1 MKITLTKLIKVKN
14 IEFIGEVDFYED
26 DSPYVKLLENISSE
40 YELVDHLENKGMSD
54 AAIKNVVGKLTSL
67 GVIGNGYIQNIR
79 NGFPEKEYGKYS
91 LAICENNTYLPFKYK
106 NKEIKRI
113 DAKPWQKYINLK
125 EDRNIMELVKD
136 DSNNDYKVLNIE
148 NKKANITEQH
158 DIELKII
165 YENNWR
171 YVVDNKSF
179 DMSEIDFNALFDGN
193 WDQKTGALKVNFVE
207 ISGHPNAIES
217 MEHSFKDSMS
227 IEQYGELTAYFKN
240 IPVMPKTFEDAKL
253 WFLHILKTEIEVKNR
268 YISKEE
274 LQSLWS
280 NLMDKKPRFQIFNL
294 IFDFNLILQGFGK
307 DSKYYWLLQATIH
320 LYPFANKLHPKNRVI
335 IQDGE
340 NVDLKNHLFN
350 AFNIK
355 KPQKLVIVDRWIVN
369 LKQYEALEK
378 IIEAFGFPETTIV
391 TQEVK
396 ERKNESKI
404 NDIIQRIKIK
414 KLVKAKKDIVHQR
427 YWIIDDNY
435 YQTSESLDFITL
447 ENDNVRTKYTTF
459 ELYEHKDIDPAL
471 LKMEIN

>member
-253 WFLHILKTEIEVKNR
+253 WFLHILKTEIEVKR
-268 YISKEE
+268 RK
-274 LQSLWS
+274 
-280 NLMDKKPRFQIFNL
+280 MD
-294 IFDFNLILQGFGK
+294 
-307 DSKYYWLLQATIH
+307 
-320 LYPFANKLHPKNRVI
+320 
-335 IQDGE
+335 
-340 NVDLKNHLFN
+340 
-350 AFNIK
+350 
-355 KPQKLVIVDRWIVN
+355 
-369 LKQYEALEK
+369 
-378 IIEAFGFPETTIV
+378 
-391 TQEVK
+391 
-396 ERKNESKI
+396 
-404 NDIIQRIKIK
+404 
-414 KLVKAKKDIVHQR
+414 
-427 YWIIDDNY
+427 
-435 YQTSESLDFITL
+435 
-447 ENDNVRTKYTTF
+447 
-459 ELYEHKDIDPAL
+459 
-471 LKMEIN
+471 